1 MSSDWSEKFTFT
13 PNEPSISVHSRTSK
27 VRSLLTTNGSADAIG
42 AGLVGAGGAQDG
54 QPIAGRRAG
63 ARP

>member
-27 VRSLLTTNGSADAIG
+27 LRSLLTTNGSADAMV
-42 AGLVGAGGAQDG
+42 AGLVRACGAQDG
-54 QPIAGRRAG
+54 QSVAGRRAG